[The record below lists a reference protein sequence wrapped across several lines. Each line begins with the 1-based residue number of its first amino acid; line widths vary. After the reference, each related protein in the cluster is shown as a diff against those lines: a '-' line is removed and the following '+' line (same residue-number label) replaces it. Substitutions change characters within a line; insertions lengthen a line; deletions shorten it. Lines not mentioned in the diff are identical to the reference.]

1 MDRAKLRDRL
11 VTAAVVAT
19 VLAVIGVT
27 NALATGGGSG
37 TGPLPGPDPA
47 PAAMRLVG
55 YGHAAIAVPKV
66 WGTNISRCGVPRRD
80 AVLIDD
86 CGRPRPKGLSKV
98 ELTTTPPVDFR
109 VDDTFSLNGVRAERT
124 WTSCSDDNVCWGAVG
139 LPSLNVWFRASSS
152 GSAGAVDQILT
163 RITVLPDH
171 VDVPNPRPDIM
182 LTPGNALTLTVNR

>member
-27 NALATGGGSG
+27 NALTTGRGSG

-55 YGHAAIAVPKV
+55 YGQATIAVPEV
-66 WGTNISRCGVPRRD
+66 WGITHCGVPRRD
-80 AVLIDD
+80 D
-86 CGRPRPKGLSKV
+86 CALLHPNGVSRV
-98 ELTTTPPVDFR
+98 ELTTAPPVDFR
-109 VDDTFSLNGVRAERT
+109 ADDTFTLNGVRAERT

-139 LPSLNVWFRASSS
+139 LPSLNLWFRASSTRS
-152 GSAGAVDQILT
+152 PGAVDEILT
-163 RITVLPDH
+163 RITVLPE
-171 VDVPNPRPDIM
+171 
-182 LTPGNALTLTVNR
+182 

>member
-27 NALATGGGSG
+27 NALATAGGSG

-80 AVLIDD
+80 TVLIDD

-98 ELTTTPPVDFR
+98 ELTTTP
-109 VDDTFSLNGVRAERT
+109 
-124 WTSCSDDNVCWGAVG
+124 
-139 LPSLNVWFRASSS
+139 
-152 GSAGAVDQILT
+152 
-163 RITVLPDH
+163 
-171 VDVPNPRPDIM
+171 
-182 LTPGNALTLTVNR
+182 